1 MWSIK
6 KYKYFRKFEKFDIL
20 ELFFGTLDLALYYYC
35 DYCGDRKQNTD
46 FFQMNFSKESK
57 NMVVD

>member
-20 ELFFGTLDLALYYYC
+20 ELHFGTLDLALYYYC
-35 DYCGDRKQNTD
+35 GDKKQNTD
-46 FFQMNFSKESK
+46 FF
-57 NMVVD
+57 

>member
-20 ELFFGTLDLALYYYC
+20 ELHFGTLDLALYYYC
-35 DYCGDRKQNTD
+35 GDKMQNTD
-46 FFQMNFSKESK
+46 FFQINFSKESK